1 MLSSFIDEN
10 SISEIAIETDLSGKI
25 VQWNKA
31 GEDIT
36 YYSDSEVR
44 GKGVEK
50 LFTSESTR
58 RLLRIMEFVRMGST
72 FPALQFEMR
81 IKNGQIMPVDVSIS
95 PLKEGEKIT
104 GFTFIIRDVT
114 LRELLQKKLDEMNA
128 LYRGLVE
135 QSPSMIY
142 LLDTEGKIIFI
153 NETGEKMLGYSREE
167 MIGRELVDFVYP
179 EDRER
184 NYWNVRE
191 RRRPSRATRSLELR
205 LVPKERKE
213 RRFELDFIYVS
224 LNSFGVYV
232 KGKKKKDG
240 QFIGTEGI
248 ARDITELKVLKN
260 FIRNVQGIIPICS
273 VCYKVR
279 VEEEGKEKWFP
290 IERYIGIKGGA
301 KFSHTICPECAKHIK
316 KEGF

>member
-1 MLSSFIDEN
+1 MLANYIDED
-10 SISEIAIETDLSGKI
+10 SIGEIAIETDLSGKI
-25 VQWNKA
+25 LRWNKA

-36 YYSDSEVR
+36 YYSDAEVK
-44 GKGVEK
+44 GKSIRK
-50 LFTSESTR
+50 LFTPESTK
-58 RLLRIMEFVRMGST
+58 RLQRIMEFVKMGST
-72 FPALQFEMR
+72 FPALQFEMK
-81 IKNGQIMPVDVSIS
+81 IKNGQIMPVDVSVS
-95 PLKEGEKIT
+95 PLKKEETIT
-104 GFTFIIRDVT
+104 GFTFIVRDVT

-128 LYRGLVE
+128 LYKGLVE

-142 LLDTEGKIIFI
+142 LLDTDGKIIFI
-153 NETGEKMLGYSREE
+153 NETGEKMLGYSRDE
-167 MIGRELVDFVYP
+167 MIGKELVDFVYP

-205 LVPKERKE
+205 LLPRERKE

-232 KGKKKKDG
+232 KGKKKSDG
-240 QFIGTEGI
+240 EFIGTQGI

-279 VEEEGKEKWFP
+279 VEEEGKEKWLP
-290 IERYIGIKGGA
+290 IERYITIKGGA
-301 KFSHTICPECAKHIK
+301 KFSHTICPECARHIK
-316 KEGF
+316 EDGS